1 MTREEIIMWKPSA
14 VKASKEHVEGFH
26 ELCESGAA
34 AMDGALWLT
43 NIEEIMDLAVEAL
56 DKRDAVKKQEI
67 VNDTAD
73 TNSFHAGG
81 TGYGAYQTR
90 E

>member
-1 MTREEIIMWKPSA
+1 MTREEIKQMED
-14 VKASKEHVEGFH
+14 KALLVIGNRYSSFCPTPQSVLR
-26 ELCESGAA
+26 LCK
-34 AMDGALWLT
+34 
-43 NIEEIMDLAVEAL
+43 LAREAL